1 MQEFRKCPL
10 GDECKSRAREEPVRG
25 RWLLTMHGTII
36 LPGRTV
42 GRNGRADPVCPA
54 AFGGGG
60 ATATNIYSSRMN
72 HASTITRPG
81 SAVGTDS
88 VVWLALVM
96 DAWEQP
102 RWVADALREALSS
115 GTMSVCVVGLVGEN
129 PGTPSGVEPLRQGA
143 ASSLL
148 ARLYS
153 AADRMRFRPDEAPF
167 APESLRPLVGGV
179 RTSQLAAGV
188 MAEGG
193 ETSLVFG
200 EGQQPDLV
208 LNLSSRLET
217 GRLARAAPMG
227 ACAFVL
233 GDRSHALGD
242 DVGVGEVLH
251 GEPVIRVRL
260 ERWDRAEGP
269 ATPVI
274 ETITNTH
281 PFSAGRTRAI
291 AARHA
296 STLLARLGR
305 TLVVE
310 RRDRL
315 PPLAPAAGP
324 APATP
329 RSSRTAGA
337 GGGLLRLAA
346 RYVRYLTVGWR
357 TRDQWVLAYHRGDA
371 DDASSVPPERR
382 LAQYRKIIPP
392 SDRFWAD
399 PFPLRLG
406 GRDFLLFEELI
417 FADDVGH
424 LSVLELGPD
433 GPLGEPTTVLK
444 RPFHLSYPFTFEFD
458 GQLYLLPEMALE
470 GRLELY
476 RAVRAPYEW
485 VLDRVIM
492 EGPMLMDAT
501 LEEIDGR
508 WWMFASEYR
517 EGLQP
522 WTDLLVFHADSPL
535 GPWTPHP
542 RNPVVSDVR
551 SARPAGRLFREDGA
565 WIRPAQDCSRSYGGA
580 ITLRRITTLT
590 PTDYDEVAASYI
602 AADGSSGWKGPHT
615 LNVHRG
621 LSAIDLKRSVRQTGA
636 GLGKR

>member
-1 MQEFRKCPL
+1 
-10 GDECKSRAREEPVRG
+10 
-25 RWLLTMHGTII
+25 
-36 LPGRTV
+36 
-42 GRNGRADPVCPA
+42 
-54 AFGGGG
+54 
-60 ATATNIYSSRMN
+60 MN
-72 HASTITRPG
+72 HASTSGRPG
-81 SAVGTDS
+81 SAIGTDG

-115 GTMSVCVVGLVGEN
+115 GTMSVCAVAIVGED
-129 PGTPSGVEPLRQGA
+129 PGRPSGAGSLRNGA
-143 ASSLL
+143 ASSFL

-153 AADRMRFRPDEAPF
+153 AADRMRFRPDTAPF
-167 APESLRPLVGGV
+167 APESLHPLVGGV
-179 RTSQLAAGV
+179 RTSQLAAG
-188 MAEGG
+188 AAAGGG
-193 ETSLVFG
+193 ETSPLFG
-200 EGQQPDLV
+200 AGQQPDLV

-217 GRLARAAPMG
+217 GRLAGRAPLG
-227 ACAFVL
+227 AFAFVL
-233 GDRSHALGD
+233 GDRSRAPGD
-242 DVGVGEVLH
+242 DVGVREVMR

-260 ERWDRAEGP
+260 ERWDRVNGP
-269 ATPVI
+269 ATTAI

-305 TLVVE
+305 TLIVD
-310 RRDRL
+310 RRDSL
-315 PPLAPAAGP
+315 HPNAPVAEPG
-324 APATP
+324 PATP
-329 RSSRTAGA
+329 RATRSTGI

-346 RYVRYLTVGWR
+346 RYVRYLTAGRR
-357 TRDQWVLAYHRGDA
+357 TRDQWVLAYHRAAEG
-371 DDASSVPPERR
+371 DASSAPPERR
-382 LAQYRKIIPP
+382 LSQYHEIIPP

-424 LSVLELGPD
+424 LSVLELGPH

-444 RPFHLSYPFTFEFD
+444 RPFHLSYPFTFEFG

-522 WTDLLVFHADSPL
+522 WTDLLVFHADSPF

-551 SARPAGRLFREDGA
+551 SARPAGRLFRDNGA
-565 WIRPAQDCSRSYGGA
+565 WIRPAQDCSRSYGEA

-590 PTDYDEVAASYI
+590 PTDYAEVAASYI
-602 AADGSSGWKGPHT
+602 AVDASSGWKGPHT

-621 LSAIDLKRSVRQTGA
+621 LSAIDLKRSVPS
-636 GLGKR
+636 